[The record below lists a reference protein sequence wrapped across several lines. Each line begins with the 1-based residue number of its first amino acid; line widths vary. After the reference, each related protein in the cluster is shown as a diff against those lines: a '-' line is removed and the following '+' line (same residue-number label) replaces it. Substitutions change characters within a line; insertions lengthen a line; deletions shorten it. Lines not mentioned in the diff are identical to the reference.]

1 MLPADYPFELR
12 PRTPVP
18 RSPRWLRVAG
28 IAVSLAVHAAV
39 LLRLLAAPMPIQV
52 VPRDYVATADVL
64 EVILLEPKAPA
75 TLPFTAS
82 LPDPV
87 SAPSTL
93 HPAVRRDAPL
103 RAMAVPRQAEVAADP
118 VQPEVASAAQ
128 LFNGIE
134 DAARELTAGDRR
146 LPNAGMPSAIA
157 RLPGSADAIVDLPV
171 RFKRRPTPQQVTM
184 FALRILVGTMAS
196 NSDDLE
202 QVRTMR
208 NPLQDL
214 TDTHI
219 QGMKD
224 PECNDP
230 EDPLRDP
237 RCYPPPPR

>member
-1 MLPADYPFELR
+1 
-12 PRTPVP
+12 VP
-18 RSPRWLRVAG
+18 RNHVA
-28 IAVSLAVHAAV
+28 A
-39 LLRLLAAPMPIQV
+39 
-52 VPRDYVATADVL
+52 ADVL
-64 EVILLEPKAPA
+64 EVILLEPKTPA

-82 LPDPV
+82 VPDPA
-87 SAPSTL
+87 SAPPTPQ
-93 HPAVRRDAPL
+93 PATQIDAPL
-103 RAMAVPRQAEVAADP
+103 HATAAPQQTEVAADP
-118 VQPEVASAAQ
+118 PQPEVASAAQ

-146 LPNAGMPSAIA
+146 LPDAGMPSAIA

-214 TDTHI
+214 TDAHI